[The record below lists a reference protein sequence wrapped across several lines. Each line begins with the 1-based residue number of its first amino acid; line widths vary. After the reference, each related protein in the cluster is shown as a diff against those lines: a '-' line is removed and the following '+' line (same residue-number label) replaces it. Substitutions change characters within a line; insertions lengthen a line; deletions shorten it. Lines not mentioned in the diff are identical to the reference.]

1 MMTTANCEEQAV
13 KAALVRN
20 WAKAAELNKKILKE
34 KPQNVPALNRLGKAF
49 WEMDKVQEANKIY
62 KKVIKIDPCNPIAN
76 KNLKR
81 LSKFKKKPRNNFEEQ
96 FFPSEK
102 LFLEEPGKTKLVRLT
117 RLASPTVLAQQ
128 DNGDPITLVVKKRL
142 VSVVDNSQN
151 YLGVI
156 PEDLSQRLI
165 RLITGG
171 NQYQGFIKSV
181 DRQKLEVFL
190 KEVFRGK
197 KFLTTPSFPQGKV
210 SFDQ

>member
-1 MMTTANCEEQAV
+1 MTTANWEEQAV

-62 KKVIKIDPCNPIAN
+62 KKVLKIDPVNTIAN
-76 KNLKR
+76 KNFKR
-81 LSKFKKKPRNNFEEQ
+81 LTKVKKKPKNNLEEQ

-102 LFLEEPGKTKLVRLT
+102 VFLEEPGRTKLVRLT
-117 RLASPTVLAQQ
+117 RLASPSVLAQQ
-128 DNGDPITLVVKKRL
+128 DNGDPVALIVKKRL
-142 VSVVDNSQN
+142 VSVMDGSQN

-156 PEDLSQRLI
+156 PEDLSQKLI
-165 RLITGG
+165 RFINGG

-181 DRQKLEVFL
+181 DRQKLEVFI
-190 KEVFRGK
+190 KEVSRSK
-197 KFLTTPSFPQGKV
+197 KFLTTPSFPQGKA